1 MSSTPQRPQNISK
14 NLTAIYAIQTTSIL
28 AFAILFSTLVLYMTQ
43 KMGLSAKFANAIMGG
58 FVAFRYGL
66 HLLGGYFSGRW
77 LSNRKIFSIGVLLQI
92 LACFFLM
99 DTSLNHFYLGLS
111 CFLLGVGLNMT
122 CINMILTQ
130 LFDAK
135 DKRRESAF
143 LINYSFMNI
152 GFLLGYSL
160 AGYFQLKQDFLSLF
174 WICITA
180 NLVTLFLTFCSWSLI
195 KDYSTQLIEIAKTHG
210 KKKVFT
216 RSIIGLV
223 LIMAMIPVLNI
234 LLQHIQQ
241 SNAFVLI
248 ISGVVFA
255 LLFILSFSQRNKSA
269 RDKMLAYIIFAIGAL
284 AFWTLY
290 DLVPMG
296 LTLFAQYNVDRVVMG
311 IEIAPQWIQEV
322 NSIIIILGGPLSII
336 ALKAIRKR
344 YYFSLP
350 QQFALAIF
358 LIGSGYLLL
367 NLGIHFA
374 NAQGYV
380 DFIWIVLCYVFQS
393 FGELMIGPIGYAM
406 IGQLAPEKLQGIMM
420 GSWMMVVGAGGVLA
434 SYSSNS
440 AISSMHGTN
449 PLTTNPGYGHVFG
462 SLGLLAVIVSL
473 VMALLMPKLKH
484 LIHEK

>member
-1 MSSTPQRPQNISK
+1 MQASPTRPQNITK

-43 KMGLSAKFANAIMGG
+43 KLGLSPQFANAIMGG

-99 DTSLNHFYLGLS
+99 DKSLSHFYLGLS

-143 LINYSFMNI
+143 LINYSCMNI

-180 NLVTLFLTFCSWSLI
+180 NLITLFLTFFSWSLI

-210 KKKVFT
+210 QKKVFT

-255 LLFILSFSQRNKSA
+255 LLFILSFSQRNKRSY
-269 RDKMLAYIIFAIGAL
+269 KEN
-284 AFWTLY
+284 AF
-290 DLVPMG
+290 
-296 LTLFAQYNVDRVVMG
+296 
-311 IEIAPQWIQEV
+311 
-322 NSIIIILGGPLSII
+322 S
-336 ALKAIRKR
+336 R
-344 YYFSLP
+344 YY
-350 QQFALAIF
+350 
-358 LIGSGYLLL
+358 
-367 NLGIHFA
+367 
-374 NAQGYV
+374 
-380 DFIWIVLCYVFQS
+380 
-393 FGELMIGPIGYAM
+393 
-406 IGQLAPEKLQGIMM
+406 
-420 GSWMMVVGAGGVLA
+420 
-434 SYSSNS
+434 
-440 AISSMHGTN
+440 
-449 PLTTNPGYGHVFG
+449 
-462 SLGLLAVIVSL
+462 
-473 VMALLMPKLKH
+473 
-484 LIHEK
+484 